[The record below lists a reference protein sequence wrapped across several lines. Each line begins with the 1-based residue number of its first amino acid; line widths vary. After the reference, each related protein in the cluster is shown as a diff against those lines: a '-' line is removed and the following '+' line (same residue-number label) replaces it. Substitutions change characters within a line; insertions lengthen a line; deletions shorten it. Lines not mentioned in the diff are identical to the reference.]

1 MKRTERVLLH
11 ALVGRFSLIVGAM
24 LSDEE
29 KGLIRNGWKLLE
41 PIADTAVDLFCRRL
55 FDRRPDYRVLFAED
69 LAAPKKQLVTTLG
82 FIVKALDWP
91 ASEWRAEVAE
101 ADDLLL
107 ALVALG
113 RRHAEL
119 QGVADER
126 YDAVGEALIWT
137 LDYAIGEPFD
147 ANARA
152 AWTRLWGL
160 IATAL
165 RMGRAMGP
173 ERASERP
180 AQRASERPAS
190 GTRPARSNR
199 PAPAGK
205 RGAVS

>member
-1 MKRTERVLLH
+1 LH
-11 ALVGRFSLIVGAM
+11 ALAERFSLIVCAM

-29 KGLIRNGWKLLE
+29 KGLIRNSWKLLE

-69 LAAPKKQLVTTLG
+69 LAGPKKQISATLE

-107 ALVALG
+107 ALVGFG

-126 YDAVGEALIWT
+126 YEAVGEALIWT
-137 LDYAIGEPFD
+137 LDYALGEPFD
-147 ANARA
+147 ANTRA
-152 AWTRLWGL
+152 AWMRLCVL

-180 AQRASERPAS
+180 AQRPSERPPSAAR
-190 GTRPARSNR
+190 TARSNR

-205 RGAVS
+205 RGALS

>member
-1 MKRTERVLLH
+1 LH
-11 ALVGRFSLIVGAM
+11 ALAAPFSLIVCAM

-29 KGLIRNGWKLLE
+29 KGLIRNSWKLVE

-69 LAAPKKQLVTTLG
+69 LALPKKQLAAKLE

-91 ASEWRAEVAE
+91 AAEWRAEVAE

-107 ALVALG
+107 SLVALG

-126 YDAVGEALIWT
+126 YDVVGEALIWT

-147 ANARA
+147 AKARA
-152 AWTRLWGL
+152 AWTRLCGL

-180 AQRASERPAS
+180 AQRVSEKPAGNEKAASSARAPRAS
-190 GTRPARSNR
+190 R

-205 RGAVS
+205 RGALS